1 MSEIGFRVLAT
12 RCHTSSCC
20 PTIMESADGE
30 EVVIVGGIA
39 SAILAS
45 ATVQERVGSK
55 EAAVVI
61 PKSLFLEACDV
72 MLYRNDKLLSPTTV
86 VPK

>member
-1 MSEIGFRVLAT
+1 MSEVELRVLAT

-20 PTIMESADGE
+20 PTILESPDGE

-39 SAILAS
+39 SALLAS
-45 ATVQERVGSK
+45 ASVQERVGTE

-61 PKSLFLEACDV
+61 PKSLLLEACNV
-72 MLYRNDKLLSPTTV
+72 MLFSNNKISSPDHGGA
-86 VPK
+86 

>member
-1 MSEIGFRVLAT
+1 MSETDLRVLAT

-20 PTIMESADGE
+20 PTIIESPDGE
-30 EVVIVGGIA
+30 EVVIVGDIA

-45 ATVQERVGSK
+45 ASVQQRVGPE

-61 PKSLFLEACDV
+61 PKGLFLEACDV
-72 MLYRNDKLLSPTTV
+72 MLYRNYKISSPTTV